1 MGKNVDVK
9 KKCKY
14 CGTEYPDTPGSSCP
28 HCGGTGGGTVISINP
43 LVIIKPVIWLIK
55 LGLWV
60 LKKICKLLFSKVG
73 FTILT
78 LGLGLLAYKL
88 LNKIYGD

>member
-1 MGKNVDVK
+1 MERNIPIRPAVDVH
-9 KKCKY
+9 
-14 CGTEYPDTPGSSCP
+14 TAVEPA
-28 HCGGTGGGTVISINP
+28 GGTVSSINP
-43 LVIIKPVIWLIK
+43 LVIIKPVIWMIK